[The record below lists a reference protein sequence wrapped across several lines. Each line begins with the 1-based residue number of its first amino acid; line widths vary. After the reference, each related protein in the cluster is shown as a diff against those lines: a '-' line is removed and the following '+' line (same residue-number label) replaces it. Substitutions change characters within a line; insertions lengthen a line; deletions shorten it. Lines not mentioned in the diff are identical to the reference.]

1 MRMHAMMISGEK
13 LVLLAIMVL
22 ATAARSDD
30 EWPLVINADP
40 AWQIQYKGDGIHF
53 FSLTRPAGENV
64 YFTFSKWPAPGGREQ
79 VSLLLKG
86 IADRFAESQST
97 RLIPFAAPDSYELE
111 TIDGDDFSG
120 EAATAMVSGT
130 DSTADRGRRGR
141 GQKGFCR
148 GSDGPGVTL
157 LTCLDASGPWPAI
170 RVPNCRLPEP
180 DHLIHISHLHL
191 EGGVSAA
198 DQRGGIRSRPV
209 SPQSLAGDFADISR
223 AAAPIRPPMPTR

>member
-13 LVLLAIMVL
+13 LVLLAMLVL

-40 AWQIQYKGDGIHF
+40 AWQIQYQGDGIHF

-64 YFTFSKWPAPGGREQ
+64 FFTFSKWPAPGGREQ

-86 IADRFAESQST
+86 VADGFAESQST

-120 EAATAMVSGT
+120 EAAVFKHW
-130 DSTADRGRRGR
+130 DRSLLVL
-141 GQKGFCR
+141 FMI
-148 GSDGPGVTL
+148 SDGDGIWDGQYSGSRQTWQRAKRVLQGLGRAGGHSP
-157 LTCLDASGPWPAI
+157 DAP
-170 RVPNCRLPEP
+170 
-180 DHLIHISHLHL
+180 
-191 EGGVSAA
+191 
-198 DQRGGIRSRPV
+198 
-209 SPQSLAGDFADISR
+209 
-223 AAAPIRPPMPTR
+223 